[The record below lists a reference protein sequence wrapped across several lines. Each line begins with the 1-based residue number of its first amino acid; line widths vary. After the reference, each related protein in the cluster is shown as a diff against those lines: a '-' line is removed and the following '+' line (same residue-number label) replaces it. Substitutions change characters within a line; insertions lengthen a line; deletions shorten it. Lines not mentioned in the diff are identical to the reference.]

1 VPEHNKKKFISISL
15 NDLAEKRLF
24 CFQCQSDSTGK
35 LSQSQIMNSNQLSD
49 LDEVMEG
56 NQYTVY
62 NWPCDALG
70 KEIKETLMQ
79 YKVRK

>member
-1 VPEHNKKKFISISL
+1 
-15 NDLAEKRLF
+15 
-24 CFQCQSDSTGK
+24 
-35 LSQSQIMNSNQLSD
+35 MNSNQLSD